1 MTPGPDLL
9 RAVDAAQLSELQID
23 GGDDGT
29 LGQQVYQDLE
39 RRILSGQLLPDAK
52 VSLRKLAT
60 SLNTSMQPV
69 REAVG
74 RLVAASALEIAP
86 GRSFRVPPVVRSKVD
101 EIWSMRLLLE
111 GEASARCAARQVAQ
125 EARDL
130 FDYTR
135 TLRTYRFG
143 VDLAPTMQ
151 TMMEW
156 NGRLARGSASPI
168 LIDMIFRL
176 HLRYAPFLAYALSTE
191 TPYDDGFL
199 QFTLHIQDELV
210 LAIEAGDVA
219 AARHLRCA
227 DLRSFQRYLYS
238 RIGW

>member
-1 MTPGPDLL
+1 MTSGPDLSSTE
-9 RAVDAAQLSELQID
+9 ASAYAPEFQIE
-23 GGDDGT
+23 GSDDGT

-52 VSLRKLAT
+52 LSLRKLAV

-86 GRSFRVPPVVRSKVD
+86 GRSFRVPPLDRALVD

-111 GEASARCAARQVAQ
+111 GEAAARFAARQVPD
-125 EARDL
+125 EAREL
-130 FDYTR
+130 FEYTR
-135 TLRTYRFG
+135 TLRTFRFG
-143 VDLAPTMQ
+143 IDLAPTMQ

-156 NGRLARGSASPI
+156 NGRLARGSASSI

-176 HLRYAPFLAYALSTE
+176 HLRYAPFLACALSE
-191 TPYDDGFL
+191 DMPYDEGFL
-199 QFTLHIQDELV
+199 QFTLHMQDELV
-210 LAIEAGDVA
+210 LAIEAGDIA

-238 RIGW
+238 RVGW